1 MRYSI
6 TIALAED
13 RRRFCP
19 CGAATEHPYSMCRK
33 CHSRMTWRRH
43 KTQSRRRAVRRRSG
57 RLARDRARALTL
69 AASTF
74 RNAGKEVDL

>member
-19 CGAATEHPYSMCRK
+19 CGAVTEHPYGMCRK
-33 CHSRMTWRRH
+33 CHARMTWRRH
-43 KTQSRRRAVRRRSG
+43 KTQSRRHTVGRRSS
-57 RLARDRARALTL
+57 RLARDRARALAF
-69 AASTF
+69 AASRF
-74 RNAGKEVDL
+74 RPTGTEADL